1 MMQLSELASTF
12 NLWGL
17 DSLVANTLPRV
28 IGFLVS
34 IILDVIDHRKAL
46 IGGVS

>member
-17 DSLVANTLPRV
+17 DSLVANTLLRVEGFSGIRFPRK
-28 IGFLVS
+28 
-34 IILDVIDHRKAL
+34 HNT
-46 IGGVS
+46 